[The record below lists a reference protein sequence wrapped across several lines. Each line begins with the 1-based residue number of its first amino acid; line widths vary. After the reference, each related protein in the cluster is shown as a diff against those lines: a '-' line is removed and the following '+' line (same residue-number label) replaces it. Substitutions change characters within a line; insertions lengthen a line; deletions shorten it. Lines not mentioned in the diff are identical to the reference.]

1 VSRLLTGQVE
11 NYNSIPETS
20 KKFIF
25 FFIKNILL
33 WEVLTEEE
41 NFNLTH
47 LFVPALQ
54 TQPQF
59 VEHLGYTFCGTN

>member
-1 VSRLLTGQVE
+1 M
-11 NYNSIPETS
+11 
-20 KKFIF
+20 
-25 FFIKNILL
+25 KNILL

-54 TQPQF
+54 TQLTPNILTSVYGTPGLHILWYELIPHKARIFLPCLVQ
-59 VEHLGYTFCGTN
+59 YT